1 MSKKRMS
8 RKGTIEPESNIE
20 EPSRI
25 QGFEGKLNLDFTPA
39 NSIDHDDGGIMM
51 STSEIL
57 DFSEGVDSQ
66 I

>member
-8 RKGTIEPESNIE
+8 RIGTIEPASNIE
-20 EPSRI
+20 ESSKI
-25 QGFEGKLNLDFTPA
+25 QGFEGKLNLDFKPA
-39 NSIDHDDGGIMM
+39 NSIDHDDGGVMM